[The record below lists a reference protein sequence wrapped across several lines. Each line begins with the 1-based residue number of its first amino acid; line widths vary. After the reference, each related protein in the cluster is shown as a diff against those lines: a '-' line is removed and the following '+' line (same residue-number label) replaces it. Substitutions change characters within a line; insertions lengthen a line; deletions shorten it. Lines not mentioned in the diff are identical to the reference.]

1 MTAYMK
7 MLKHSPS
14 LKQQIVSILKQYKD
28 FWDEDIQQRVC
39 EYLTM
44 LEIADTDQAAHGF
57 IFDSLDLMPNFND
70 SLQSNSILNRRIM
83 KLKIEKGFTINKDEA
98 IAKV

>member
-28 FWDEDIQQRVC
+28 FWDEDI
-39 EYLTM
+39 
-44 LEIADTDQAAHGF
+44 
-57 IFDSLDLMPNFND
+57 
-70 SLQSNSILNRRIM
+70 
-83 KLKIEKGFTINKDEA
+83 
-98 IAKV
+98 